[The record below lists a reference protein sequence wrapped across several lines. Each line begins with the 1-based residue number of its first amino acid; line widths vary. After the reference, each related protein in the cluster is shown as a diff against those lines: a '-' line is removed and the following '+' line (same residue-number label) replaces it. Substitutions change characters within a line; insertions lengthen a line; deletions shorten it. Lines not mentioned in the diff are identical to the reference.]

1 MSDVVSGLSERDF
14 AELCAF
20 ADGTLPA
27 ERRAAV
33 EARVA
38 ADPGLQELVDRQRR
52 AVTATAAL
60 AEEPVPQSL
69 QAAVQEQRRTRRPSR
84 TRASWL
90 APRLGLAGAVAA
102 AVAIVAVSLG
112 GEAGA
117 PSVADAAQLAAQP
130 PSEPAPAR
138 STAGGARLAADVEG
152 VVFPDFRQ
160 AYGWRPVG
168 ARHGKLDGRK
178 ATVVYYAKGRRRV
191 AYAIVSGSA
200 LPRPSDARSTVIGGV
215 RFQTARLDGRPGVTW
230 RRDGHTCVLIG
241 AAPRGELLRLASY

>member
-38 ADPGLQELVDRQRR
+38 ADPQLQELVDRQRR
-52 AVTATAAL
+52 SVAATRAL
-60 AEEPVPQSL
+60 ADEPVPWSL
-69 QAAVQEQRRTRRPSR
+69 QAAVEKQRGTRRTRS
-84 TRASWL
+84 SWL
-90 APRLGLAGAVAA
+90 APRLGLAGAAA
-102 AVAIVAVSLG
+102 AAVVAIVAVSLSG
-112 GEAGA
+112 GPAA
-117 PSVADAAQLAAQP
+117 PSVADAAQLAARP
-130 PSEPAPAR
+130 PSEPAP
-138 STAGGARLAADVEG
+138 SSAGATTLAANVEG
-152 VVFPDFRQ
+152 VVFPDLRQ

-178 ATVVYYAKGRRRV
+178 ATVVYYEKGGRRI
-191 AYAIVSGSA
+191 AYAIVSDGG
-200 LPRPSDARSTVIGGV
+200 LPRPSDARSTVIGGE
-215 RFQTARLDGRPGVTW
+215 RYQALRLAGRPAVTW

-241 AAPRGELLRLASY
+241 SAPRSELLRLASY